1 LTVRVV
7 ADASALVA
15 VLIDNG
21 PAGTWAVEA
30 LEGADLSAPHVM
42 PFEAANILRRH
53 EAAGLITADHAAQA
67 HLDLVELNVEL
78 WPHEIL
84 ADRAW
89 TLRHNLSIYDA
100 SYVALAEALEV
111 GLVTLD
117 RRIKDAPGVHCPVQ
131 CPVR

>member
-7 ADASALVA
+7 ADASAVVA
-15 VLIDNG
+15 VLVDSG
-21 PAGTWAVEA
+21 PAGTWAADA
-30 LEGADLSAPHVM
+30 LEDSDLSAPHLM

-78 WPHEIL
+78 WPHELL

-89 TLRHNLSIYDA
+89 ALRHNLTIYDA
-100 SYVALAEALEV
+100 SYVALAEALQV
-111 GLVTLD
+111 SLVTLD
-117 RRIKDAPGVHCPVQ
+117 RRIKEAPGVRCPVHCPV
-131 CPVR
+131 R